1 VLLADDNADMRDY
14 VGRLLSQCWTVEA
27 VGDGAAALAAAR
39 DHPPDL
45 VLADVMMP
53 ALSGFELLRA
63 LRADARTATI
73 PVLLLSARAGEE
85 SRVEG
90 FEAGA
95 DDYLVKPFSARE
107 LIARVNAHLALAA
120 ERRRLLGLEQTAR
133 AEADAANRA
142 KDRFLAVLSHELRTP
157 LSSIIGWA
165 RILQNMQL
173 RDSER
178 AHAAGVIERSAQRQ
192 AQLINDL
199 LDISRITAGK
209 IDLDRAPVDL
219 VTVTR
224 EAVDSLRADV
234 DAKRLRLT
242 TDLDPDTGEVFAD
255 PLRLHQ
261 VVLNLLTNAVKFT
274 PDAGRIDVRL
284 SRRGEMARLV
294 VSDSGEGVAPAVL
307 PYIFEPF
314 RQEESGDTTR
324 IHSGLGLGLTIVR
337 QLVELHGGTVR
348 AESAGKGTGTTF
360 TVELPIV
367 AVRVAPGSGDAGAPA
382 VERLGRLDGLQVLV
396 VDDQPDARDLVAF
409 VLRQRGA
416 ETHTAESV
424 AEALEILAAVPVDV
438 LVSDLA
444 LPGVDGYALIAA
456 VRAIERQQRGSAIR
470 ALALTAYAGHDVR
483 DRAIAAGFDA
493 HAMKPLDPDDLI
505 ELVARLSRA

>member
-1 VLLADDNADMRDY
+1 
-14 VGRLLSQCWTVEA
+14 
-27 VGDGAAALAAAR
+27 
-39 DHPPDL
+39 
-45 VLADVMMP
+45 MP
-53 ALSGFELLRA
+53 L
-63 LRADARTATI
+63 
-73 PVLLLSARAGEE
+73 
-85 SRVEG
+85 
-90 FEAGA
+90 
-95 DDYLVKPFSARE
+95 K
-107 LIARVNAHLALAA
+107 
-120 ERRRLLGLEQTAR
+120 
-133 AEADAANRA
+133 
-142 KDRFLAVLSHELRTP
+142 
-157 LSSIIGWA
+157 
-165 RILQNMQL
+165 
-173 RDSER
+173 DSER
-178 AHAAGVIERSAQRQ
+178 AHAAQVIERNAQRQ

-209 IDLDRAPVDL
+209 IDLDRVPVDL

-242 TDLDPDTGEVFAD
+242 TELDPDTGEVFAD

-274 PDAGRIDVRL
+274 PEAGRVDVRL

-294 VSDSGEGVAPAVL
+294 ISDSGEGIDEAVL
-307 PYIFEPF
+307 PYIFDPF
-314 RQEESGDTTR
+314 RQGESSHTTR
-324 IHSGLGLGLTIVR
+324 IHAGLGLGLTIVR

-367 AVRVAPGSGDAGAPA
+367 AVRVSPGSGETGEPA
-382 VERLGRLDGLQVLV
+382 VAPLGRLDGLHVLV

-416 ETHTAESV
+416 DARTAESV
-424 AEALEILAAVPVDV
+424 AEALEILAAAPVDV

-456 VRAIERQQRGSAIR
+456 VRAIERQRRGSAIR
-470 ALALTAYAGHDVR
+470 ALAFTAYAGHDVR

-493 HAMKPLDPDDLI
+493 HAMKPLDPDDLV
-505 ELVARLSRA
+505 ELIARLSRA